1 MKTSRLSF
9 AILAAAL
16 LAPAPAPAADVYAV
30 DKVHSDVGFQ
40 IRHFVSKVRG
50 RFTDYEGTIVADR
63 TKPDASSVELTIK
76 AASIDTGN
84 ENRDKDLRSANFFEV
99 EKYPEITFKRSRIT
113 PRGGDGRPRPGGLP
127 MRVRRAAAWLP
138 MGALGAARSASAH
151 GGYDAGGRVGALVS
165 VSLEVDG
172 RPTPLYP
179 APDGSGRYYLE
190 AWRGAR
196 YALRIA
202 NRTGE
207 RLGVLLTVDGLNAI
221 SGERAPAGRA
231 GGRMYVL
238 YPWDETVV
246 RGWRT
251 SLEEVRQFTFVDE
264 ERSYAARSGKANAR
278 LGWIEVEVFRE
289 RRPVVRPWPYWPRPD
304 DGRYGED
311 QREENR
317 GEPDGKTKDEGASSA
332 RDGIAGRAPAPPAT
346 AAPASPGTG
355 WGPRAEDPVR
365 VVSFDPEPTPAE
377 RVTLRHEYAS
387 ALRALG
393 ILPRQWW
400 ARDRLRERERGES
413 GFARPPIY

>member
-1 MKTSRLSF
+1 
-9 AILAAAL
+9 
-16 LAPAPAPAADVYAV
+16 
-30 DKVHSDVGFQ
+30 
-40 IRHFVSKVRG
+40 
-50 RFTDYEGTIVADR
+50 
-63 TKPDASSVELTIK
+63 
-76 AASIDTGN
+76 
-84 ENRDKDLRSANFFEV
+84 
-99 EKYPEITFKRSRIT
+99 
-113 PRGGDGRPRPGGLP
+113 
-127 MRVRRAAAWLP
+127 MRVRLAAAWLA

-151 GGYDAGGRVGALVS
+151 GGYDAGGRVGSLVS

-264 ERSYAARSGKANAR
+264 ERSYAARSGKAGGR
-278 LGWIEVEVFRE
+278 LGWIEVEVYRE
-289 RRPVVRPWPYWPRPD
+289 RRPVARPYWPYGPYRP
-304 DGRYGED
+304 YE
-311 QREENR
+311 REPR
-317 GEPDGKTKDEGASSA
+317 GEGD
-332 RDGIAGRAPAPPAT
+332 RDSEPTEGRAEDPDPSAASPPALKSAPHPPT
-346 AAPASPGTG
+346 AAPGYPGTG
-355 WGPRAEDPVR
+355 WGPGADDPVR
-365 VVSFDPEPTPAE
+365 VVSFDPEAGPAE
-377 RVTLRHEYAS
+377 RITLRYEYAP

-393 ILPRQWW
+393 IPPRPWW
-400 ARDRLRERERGES
+400 PHDRLQERERGEE
-413 GFARPPIY
+413 GFARPPVW

>member
-1 MKTSRLSF
+1 MRLQIGAF
-9 AILAAAL
+9 WLAAA
-16 LAPAPAPAADVYAV
+16 
-30 DKVHSDVGFQ
+30 
-40 IRHFVSKVRG
+40 
-50 RFTDYEGTIVADR
+50 
-63 TKPDASSVELTIK
+63 
-76 AASIDTGN
+76 
-84 ENRDKDLRSANFFEV
+84 
-99 EKYPEITFKRSRIT
+99 
-113 PRGGDGRPRPGGLP
+113 
-127 MRVRRAAAWLP
+127 
-138 MGALGAARSASAH
+138 ALGGAAPVLAQ
-151 GGYDAGGRVGALVS
+151 GPYGIAGGAGNLVS

-172 RPTPLYP
+172 RSASLYP

-196 YALRIA
+196 YAVRLA

-221 SGERAPAGRA
+221 SGERSFAGPRSP
-231 GGRMYVL
+231 GRLYVL
-238 YPWDETVV
+238 YPWDETLVQ
-246 RGWRT
+246 GWRT

-317 GEPDGKTKDEGASSA
+317 GEPDAKTKDEGASSA

-346 AAPASPGTG
+346 AAPVYPGTG

-377 RVTLRHEYAS
+377 RVTLRYEYAS